1 MTTEGATR
9 GGVIGKCAEVDFDVT
24 EEADTVSK
32 YPGQSSKCGGV
43 LEPLCV
49 GGVSGGVSGTE
60 VGLGAKVGS
69 DVWTLL
75 RNVSG
80 SG

>member
-1 MTTEGATR
+1 MEA
-9 GGVIGKCAEVDFDVT
+9 AET
-24 EEADTVSK
+24 ARK
-32 YPGQSSKCGGV
+32 YPGQSSRCGGV

-60 VGLGAKVGS
+60 VGPGAKIGS
-69 DVWTLL
+69 DAWILL